1 MSQFT
6 RVDWVM
12 ESRLQ
17 QAFDDLAD
25 LISDGVVTYEEVRKH
40 LRIGY
45 AVEIA
50 DWFEEWWDE
59 VDL

>member
-1 MSQFT
+1 MSQAY

-17 QAFDDLAD
+17 QAFDDLVE
-25 LISDGVVTYEEVRKH
+25 LISEEIVTYEEVY
-40 LRIGY
+40 LRLKWGTTD
-45 AVEIA
+45 VA